1 MIRHLYHCSYFTSII
16 YLCSRVFLSFFV
28 LCCVVFHFFC
38 FDFREND
45 DVIYLVICVNH
56 KYKLGLGGQG
66 GKPNTQINR
75 YQIHKYTKGHIKL
88 GARKFVYL
96 CI

>member
-1 MIRHLYHCSYFTSII
+1 MFY
-16 YLCSRVFLSFFV
+16 
-28 LCCVVFHFFC
+28 FFC

-96 CI
+96 SFGSAPMTTFSRQHKIPYL